1 MGMSITNKKQRRLS
15 MFLFALFFLVAV
27 ALTSFSFLR
36 TVKVTQEAPAQELK
50 DLKAKEAVMVNVAL
64 YSQALLRYEQ
74 AQKRKDPQV
83 TKYSAECT
91 KYSNESYQQLS
102 VKDSTSFKNVLLIL
116 NMANQ
121 YQALIAEFEKNDSG
135 DAKLQEEIKS
145 LKEKIDQLKED
156 NGKLTDDKRNL
167 ESDLRNMQQI
177 QSLKNPAS
185 TVIPT
190 QISVNDEKP
199 ELVRKAKEIENEYN
213 KLKQEASNLINDLLI
228 KVNDIKSAP
237 ALANNNGNKNEIIS
251 ALNNFKTII
260 LNQN

>member
-1 MGMSITNKKQRRLS
+1 
-15 MFLFALFFLVAV
+15 
-27 ALTSFSFLR
+27 
-36 TVKVTQEAPAQELK
+36 
-50 DLKAKEAVMVNVAL
+50 
-64 YSQALLRYEQ
+64 
-74 AQKRKDPQV
+74 
-83 TKYSAECT
+83 
-91 KYSNESYQQLS
+91 
-102 VKDSTSFKNVLLIL
+102 
-116 NMANQ
+116 
-121 YQALIAEFEKNDSG
+121 
-135 DAKLQEEIKS
+135 
-145 LKEKIDQLKED
+145 
-156 NGKLTDDKRNL
+156 
-167 ESDLRNMQQI
+167 MQQI

-199 ELVRKAKEIENEYN
+199 ELVRKAKEIENKYN